1 MIKNWIFIE
10 LMLHSLLVSELS
22 YGSAK
27 IPAKFISVQVCSE
40 TIVMGSIVVIIQHVW
55 GGVGNTFNFP
65 LLLVMDFCSFTFL
78 CCRSQQSQALNN
90 KQLDL
95 QKLSTPSGKDHKLTA
110 YFKLLFDF
118 LRGENCLQAQI
129 SATSG
134 RQGSAVYILICSNY
148 DKTKLVLKLCCN
160 YGNLHSMY
168 SIKNIKKAPQQERVN
183 IIYY

>member
-1 MIKNWIFIE
+1 MESN
-10 LMLHSLLVSELS
+10 M
-22 YGSAK
+22 
-27 IPAKFISVQVCSE
+27 
-40 TIVMGSIVVIIQHVW
+40 VIIQYVL

-65 LLLVMDFCSFTFL
+65 LLLVMDFYSFTFL
-78 CCRSQQSQALNN
+78 CYQSQQSQALAN

-95 QKLSTPSGKDHKLTA
+95 QKLSTPSGEDHKLTA
-110 YFKLLFDF
+110 YLKLFFDF

-134 RQGSAVYILICSNY
+134 RWSSAVYILICSNY
-148 DKTKLVLKLCCN
+148 DKTKLILKFCCS

-168 SIKNIKKAPQQERVN
+168 SIKYIKKFPQQEQVN

>member
-1 MIKNWIFIE
+1 MLVFMQINKECMTKKLFLPGLCNLGTIVFYVRKHHDDKTWIFIE

-22 YGSAK
+22 YGSVK
-27 IPAKFISVQVCSE
+27 IPDKFISVQVCSE

-55 GGVGNTFNFP
+55 GGVGNVFNFP

-95 QKLSTPSGKDHKLTA
+95 QKLSTPTGKDHKLTA

-118 LRGENCLQAQI
+118 LRGKDCL
-129 SATSG
+129 
-134 RQGSAVYILICSNY
+134 
-148 DKTKLVLKLCCN
+148 
-160 YGNLHSMY
+160 
-168 SIKNIKKAPQQERVN
+168 
-183 IIYY
+183 